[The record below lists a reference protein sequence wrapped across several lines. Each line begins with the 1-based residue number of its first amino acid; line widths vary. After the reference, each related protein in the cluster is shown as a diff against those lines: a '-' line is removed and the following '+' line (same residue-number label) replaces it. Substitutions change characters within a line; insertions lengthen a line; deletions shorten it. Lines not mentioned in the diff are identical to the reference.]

1 MEQVEPPPQ
10 VKKTPDSRQLVIT
23 LSVPDNEIIK
33 VEAVDM
39 SGKKRTLHDED
50 FATLAGDHDVEDL
63 LPVLEQ
69 AYVAGFSDANGD
81 IFETGDDE
89 ADADDSDFEQ
99 VVVRGAASRMLIRRG
114 VRKLILGRLVRR
126 ELLRKQG
133 LHPGP
138 AAFETSH

>member
-23 LSVPDNEIIK
+23 LSVPGNEVIK
-33 VEAVDM
+33 VEALDT

-50 FATLAGDHDVEDL
+50 FATLVGDHDVEDL

-81 IFETGDDE
+81 VFESGDDE
-89 ADADDSDFEQ
+89 DDADDNDFEQ

-133 LHPGP
+133 LHPGL
-138 AAFETSH
+138 AASETSH